1 MTVYIFLFLIFL
13 VAGFTQG
20 VTGFGF
26 GLLAIPLMSLF
37 IDIKTGVPLCSLLGT
52 LVTVFLTLRLRKHI
66 DRRKILP
73 LLFGCIPGV
82 AAGTLMLKKA
92 PAGLLSVLMGVML
105 IAFVLYRL
113 ASKQQPRS
121 INPRWAYVAGFF
133 TGAISS
139 AFSAGGPP
147 TIIYATLRG
156 WNKDEIKATLSG
168 FFLTGG
174 LAVITAHAITG
185 LTTSLVLH
193 YFLLSAPVV
202 IGGMFVGSLLYD
214 RVDTSSYLKL
224 LHYLLLVMGI
234 LMIWKGTWW
243 T

>member
-92 PAGLLSVLMGVML
+92 PTGLLSVLMGVML

-234 LMIWKGTWW
+234 LMIWKGT
-243 T
+243 